1 MCAGFHPGSEKE
13 WNGHARVKREE
24 RVKKRWGEDPLK
36 SLNRDRSHISYLSH
50 LAWMISGYKQI
61 STDSKYD
68 SLYHSLC
75 ETMNRRI
82 QHSEMQNFPTYPDE
96 PIYVPEMLVAIVA
109 LANYSRQN
117 NGEYSQTVN
126 QWVERAQEE
135 WLDKKTGLLI
145 LYLPNS
151 SSSMTGKGSYSA
163 LNCYYLTFIDKAF
176 AKDQ

>member
-24 RVKKRWGEDPLK
+24 RVKKRWGEDPLE